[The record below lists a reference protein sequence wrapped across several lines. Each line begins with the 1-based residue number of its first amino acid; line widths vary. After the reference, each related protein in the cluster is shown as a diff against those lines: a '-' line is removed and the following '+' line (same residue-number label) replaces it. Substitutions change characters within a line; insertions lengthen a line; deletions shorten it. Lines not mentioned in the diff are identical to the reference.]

1 MRRALLRCIASSLLA
16 VSLVRLAS
24 LSALAAPPASPSG
37 SIEIRLIGAN
47 GLRDFIALSPEDRR
61 GATALM
67 NQVAGAMEGP
77 AQPIE
82 EAAATLPH
90 YRIVVRRLAP
100 SYFVNP
106 WPRPTQTS
114 FIYYPGG
121 VGTSFLMVA
130 FSQSDATLEQRWML
144 PSTEVSALLERHLK
158 GLPPIASELPDATNS
173 AAPWGMAI
181 GVILLAAL
189 GALLLEDRRRWPLAA
204 QKRSA
209 GKGT

>member
-1 MRRALLRCIASSLLA
+1 MRRALLRCIASALLA
-16 VSLVRLAS
+16 VSLVGLSS
-24 LSALAAPPASPSG
+24 LTALAAHPASPSG
-37 SIEIRLIGAN
+37 PLEIRIVGAN

-61 GATALM
+61 GATALL
-67 NQVAGAMEGP
+67 NQVAGAMDGP

-90 YRIVVRRLAP
+90 YRIVVRRLGP

-106 WPRPTQTS
+106 WPRPTETS

-121 VGTSFLMVA
+121 EGTSFLMVE
-130 FSQSDATLEQRWML
+130 FSQSDAALEQRWML
-144 PSTEVSALLERHLK
+144 PSPEVSALLERHLQ
-158 GLPPIASELPDATNS
+158 GLPPIGSELPHETNR

-181 GVILLAAL
+181 GVVLLAAL
-189 GALLLEDRRRWPLAA
+189 GALLVEDRRRSPLAGM
-204 QKRSA
+204 KRSA

>member
-1 MRRALLRCIASSLLA
+1 VRRALLRCIASSLLA
-16 VSLVRLAS
+16 VSLLGLSS
-24 LSALAAPPASPSG
+24 LTALAAHPVSPSG
-37 SIEIRLIGAN
+37 PLEIRIVGAN

-61 GATALM
+61 GATALL

-100 SYFVNP
+100 SYVMNP
-106 WPRPTQTS
+106 WPRPTETS

-121 VGTSFLMVA
+121 EGTSFLMVE
-130 FSQSDATLEQRWML
+130 FSQGDAALEQRWML
-144 PSTEVSALLERHLK
+144 PSPEVSALLDRHLL
-158 GLPPIASELPDATNS
+158 GLPPIGSEVSNEATS
-173 AAPWGMAI
+173 AVPWGMAI
-181 GVILLAAL
+181 GVVVLAAL
-189 GALLLEDRRRWPLAA
+189 GAILFEDRRRWPLAA
-204 QKRSA
+204 KTRSA

>member
-1 MRRALLRCIASSLLA
+1 VRRALLRCIASALLA
-16 VSLVRLAS
+16 VSLVGLSS
-24 LSALAAPPASPSG
+24 LTALAAHPASPSG
-37 SIEIRLIGAN
+37 PLEIRIVGAN

-61 GATALM
+61 GATALL
-67 NQVAGAMEGP
+67 NQVAGAMDGP

-90 YRIVVRRLAP
+90 YRIVVRRLGP

-106 WPRPTQTS
+106 WPRPTETS

-121 VGTSFLMVA
+121 EGTSFLMVE
-130 FSQSDATLEQRWML
+130 FSQSDAALEQRWML
-144 PSTEVSALLERHLK
+144 PSPEVSALLERHLQ
-158 GLPPIASELPDATNS
+158 GLPPIGSEVPHETNR

-181 GVILLAAL
+181 GVVLLAAL
-189 GALLLEDRRRWPLAA
+189 GALLVEDRRRSPLAGM
-204 QKRSA
+204 KRSA

>member
-1 MRRALLRCIASSLLA
+1 MGLSSLT
-16 VSLVRLAS
+16 
-24 LSALAAPPASPSG
+24 ALAAPPASPSG
-37 SIEIRLIGAN
+37 TIEVRLIGAN
-47 GLRDFIALSPEDRR
+47 GLRDFIAVSPEDRR

-82 EAAATLPH
+82 EASATLPH
-90 YRIVVRRLAP
+90 YRIVIRRLAP
-100 SYFVNP
+100 SYFMNP

-121 VGTSFLMVA
+121 VGTSFLMVE
-130 FSQSDATLEQRWML
+130 FSQGDAALEQRWML
-144 PSTEVSALLERHLK
+144 PSPEVSALLGRHLK
-158 GLPPIASELPDATNS
+158 GLPPIGSALPDETNS

-181 GVILLAAL
+181 GVVLLAAL
-189 GALLLEDRRRWPLAA
+189 GALLIEDRRPWPLAA
-204 QKRSA
+204 KKRSA